1 MANKKVVNKKVIDF
15 TVTSNAIIDDNF
27 FHYLLPNIYF
37 VLKQRNYKEDTAYN
51 IKNIGNWDKDLSKR
65 MENKKVIKGWKLI

>member
-1 MANKKVVNKKVIDF
+1 M
-15 TVTSNAIIDDNF
+15 
-27 FHYLLPNIYF
+27 LPNIYF

-65 MENKKVIKGWKLI
+65 MENKKVIKGWKLIQGDS